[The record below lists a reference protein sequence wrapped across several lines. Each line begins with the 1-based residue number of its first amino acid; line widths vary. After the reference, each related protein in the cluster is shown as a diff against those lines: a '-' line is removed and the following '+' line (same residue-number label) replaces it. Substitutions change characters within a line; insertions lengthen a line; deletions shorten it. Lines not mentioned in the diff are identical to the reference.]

1 MVTTIKMRINEI
13 IYRKG
18 YKTVTVTV
26 ISRKYRTPLVVQWLG
41 VCLPTQGTWV

>member
-18 YKTVTVTV
+18 YKTVTVAN
-26 ISRKYRTPLVVQWLG
+26 ISQKYRTPLVVQWLG
-41 VCLPTQGTWV
+41 VYLPMQGTWV

>member
-18 YKTVTVTV
+18 YNTVTVTD
-26 ISRKYRTPLVVQWLG
+26 ISQKYRTPLVVQWLR
-41 VCLPTQGTWV
+41 VRLPMQGTWV

>member
-18 YKTVTVTV
+18 YKTVTVTN
-26 ISRKYRTPLVVQWLG
+26 ISQKYRTPLVVQWLG
-41 VCLPTQGTWV
+41 VYLPMQGTRV

>member
-18 YKTVTVTV
+18 YKTVTV
-26 ISRKYRTPLVVQWLG
+26 ISYQSEI
-41 VCLPTQGTWV
+41 